1 MQASAFGAGKRAPVR
16 LLNKRVTL
24 QSQTIARDEAGGE
37 VVTWADVA
45 DVWAYINPLSGH
57 ELANAQ
63 ASFAEVTHMIIIRWQ
78 SAFSDPQAMAKMRIV
93 YAGRR
98 FAIGSAVDI
107 DMAHQFLAISAQEGL
122 SDG

>member
-122 SDG
+122 VDG

>member
-98 FAIGSAVDI
+98 FAIGSAVDV